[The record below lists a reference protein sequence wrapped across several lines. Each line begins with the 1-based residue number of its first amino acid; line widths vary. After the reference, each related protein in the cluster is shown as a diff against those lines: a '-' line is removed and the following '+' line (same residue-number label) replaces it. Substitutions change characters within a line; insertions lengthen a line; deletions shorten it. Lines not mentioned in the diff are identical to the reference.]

1 MKLSHWK
8 QLKVR
13 EDLVIST
20 QNQQG
25 NLVYVVKD
33 PISLRYFRLLPTEYA
48 ITKMLDGHTPIDQV
62 KERLQELGHEI
73 SDEEL
78 QAFLQQLGA
87 ANFFENVL
95 PNQSE
100 SLYRLAVLR
109 RKHKSLWTQIKRIL
123 FVKIPLYDPDRF
135 FGRVMPWIRFLWSRA
150 ALMAYGVLFAW
161 AVIIFVSNFGKAAS
175 GFSDLLTAE
184 NLLAFWIIFIAVKTL
199 HELGHGFTC
208 KYFGGEVHE
217 LGILVLV
224 LTPCLY
230 CNITDAWIQEKH
242 SRKFYISAAGII
254 TELIIASIAAI
265 VWWASDPGVV
275 RAISYRIMV
284 LAGISSVLFNGN
296 PLMRFD
302 GYYILSDVL
311 GMPNLRSS
319 SVQYVRLFF
328 RKYILGL
335 EAPGASIFSRENAI
349 KLLYG
354 SASSIWIF
362 YVMYRIVRG
371 LIGRIPPLGAWILI
385 TTVYGLVLVPV
396 VRIASAIA
404 KRRGKP
410 ANVNLGRIATIS
422 AVLAAVGYFTFFY
435 DMGYSVTAPCVV
447 QAAERRLI
455 YAPTAG
461 VLREVPFK
469 EGEAVAEDAVI
480 ARLEN
485 RQLELALEE
494 MKHLVESRQ
503 LQADYANSTGD
514 AATRDYHLDAK
525 RELVLRI
532 GETEKRIEDLVVRAP
547 FAGIIIAPPERTL
560 IGRYIPR
567 GGLLMEVAD
576 VSTAKVTVALTEK
589 DLAYVTEKAP
599 TRITL
604 RAYPWSPFEGAV
616 VSISIAPRR
625 YLPEPALSD
634 RAGGGVQTKPDVR
647 HAIVALDTTFEVQIN
662 LANDDPLRPLMP
674 GMAGRAKIAYGEGR
688 RFWEIIYM
696 KVRQN
701 IRRSFGV

>member
-8 QLKVR
+8 QLKAR

-20 QNQQG
+20 QSQQG
-25 NLVYVVKD
+25 QIVYVVKD

-48 ITKMLDGHTPIDQV
+48 IMKMLDGHTSVDQV
-62 KERLQELGHEI
+62 KDRLKELGHDI
-73 SDEEL
+73 PDEEF
-78 QAFLQQLGA
+78 QAFLQQLGT

-109 RKHKSLWTQIKRIL
+109 RKHRSLWTQVKRIL
-123 FVKIPLYDPDRF
+123 FIKIPLYDPDRLF
-135 FGRVMPWIRFLWSRA
+135 ARAMPWIRFLWSRA
-150 ALMAYGVLFAW
+150 ALAVYGVLFAC
-161 AVIIFVSNFGKAAS
+161 ALVIFISNFGKAAS
-175 GFSDLLTAE
+175 GFSNLLTAE
-184 NLLAFWIIFIAVKTL
+184 NLLAFWVIFIVVKTL

-208 KYFGGEVHE
+208 KYFGGDVHE
-217 LGILVLV
+217 VGVLVLV

-242 SRKFYISAAGII
+242 SRKFYISAAGIV
-254 TELIIASIAAI
+254 TELIIASVAAI
-265 VWWASDPGVV
+265 VWWASEPGVV
-275 RAISYRIMV
+275 QAISYRIMI
-284 LAGISSVLFNGN
+284 LAGISSIVFNGN

-319 SVQYVRLFF
+319 SVHYVRLFF

-335 EAPGASIFSRENAI
+335 ETPGASIFSRENAI

-354 SASSIWIF
+354 TASSIWIF

-371 LIGRIPPLGAWILI
+371 LIGQIPPLGIWILI

-404 KRRGKP
+404 KRRGRP

-422 AVLAAVGYFTFFY
+422 AALAAAGYFAFFY
-435 DMGYSVTAPCVV
+435 DMGYSVTAPCVI
-447 QAAERRLI
+447 QAAESRPI
-455 YAPTAG
+455 YAASAG
-461 VLREVPFK
+461 VLREVPFR
-469 EGEAVAEDAVI
+469 EGETVAAGALI

-485 RQLELALEE
+485 RQLELVLEE
-494 MKHLVESRQ
+494 MKHLAESRQ
-503 LQADYANSTGD
+503 LQADYANAIGD
-514 AATRDYHLDAK
+514 FATRDYHLDAK
-525 RELVLRI
+525 RELAI
-532 GETEKRIEDLVVRAP
+532 KIAETEKRIDDLVVRAP

-567 GGLLMEVAD
+567 GGLLMELAD
-576 VSTAKVTVALTEK
+576 VSSARVTVALTEK
-589 DLAYVTEKAP
+589 DLAWVAENAP
-599 TRITL
+599 TLITL
-604 RAYPWSPFEGAV
+604 RAYPWRPFEGV
-616 VSISIAPRR
+616 VATISAAPRR
-625 YLPEPALSD
+625 YLPEAALSD
-634 RAGGGVQTKPDVR
+634 RAGGGVQTRSDVR
-647 HAIVALDTTFEVQIN
+647 HAMVALDTTFEVRIN
-662 LANDDPLRPLMP
+662 LPNDDPARPLKP
-674 GMAGRAKIAYGEGR
+674 GMVGRAKITYGEGR